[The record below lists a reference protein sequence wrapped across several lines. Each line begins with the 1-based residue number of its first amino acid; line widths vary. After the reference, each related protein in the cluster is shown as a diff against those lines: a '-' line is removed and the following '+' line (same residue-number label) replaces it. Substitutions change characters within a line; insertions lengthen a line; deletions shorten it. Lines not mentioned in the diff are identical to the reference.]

1 MHLTSSGTRSVA
13 TARGASLPRSRLE
26 MRLGGAGKTRNGHS
40 YIIRD
45 RNNVRFPFPS
55 PGDLR
60 IDPSTNQP
68 TGEAFTLSPKRTYA
82 GRLVS
87 KFCTRNRATHEEN
100 NCESYSRDGRT
111 RVIARNARECRLIN
125 YHTSLYSISHFHL
138 PLRAKHKSLSF
149 LHSYITL
156 LYLCVCTYQADRIF
170 NDVISPRTTFWHVRE
185 I

>member
-1 MHLTSSGTRSVA
+1 
-13 TARGASLPRSRLE
+13 

-125 YHTSLYSISHFHL
+125 YH
-138 PLRAKHKSLSF
+138 KSLSILF
-149 LHSYITL
+149 HTSTCRFEQNINPCHSCIVISRSYIFAFAVIKLIEFLMMLFL
-156 LYLCVCTYQADRIF
+156 LVQLSGTY
-170 NDVISPRTTFWHVRE
+170 VRFRKQSGRRR
-185 I
+185 